1 MEVSVHIMAL
11 KVIRMEW
18 YNEENKK
25 MTELSGNKSE
35 TARICQ
41 SWHKNI
47 LKLFTYF
54 LFIFANVYYYIFQT
68 KRWHCIYF
76 VYFCSNTLVA
86 DWYE

>member
-41 SWHKNI
+41 S
-47 LKLFTYF
+47 
-54 LFIFANVYYYIFQT
+54 
-68 KRWHCIYF
+68 
-76 VYFCSNTLVA
+76 
-86 DWYE
+86 